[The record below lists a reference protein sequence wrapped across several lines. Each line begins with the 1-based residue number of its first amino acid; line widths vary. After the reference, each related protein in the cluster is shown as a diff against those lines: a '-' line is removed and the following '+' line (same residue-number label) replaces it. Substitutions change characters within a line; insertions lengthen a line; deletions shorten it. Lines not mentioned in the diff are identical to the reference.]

1 VKKKE
6 VPQDTSSLNNFTKE
20 LCYAVDET
28 GKYTTDLS
36 SGWNVKSS
44 ALDVAWKDIENRIA
58 LAKTKVLNGEV
69 SPILYYMELKLMD
82 MTILSAYTGFYKWT
96 IKRHMKS
103 SVFNGLSDKKL
114 RLYADVFEI
123 TIDKLKN
130 IELNES

>member
-1 VKKKE
+1 MKKKE
-6 VPQDTSSLNNFTKE
+6 VPQDPSSLNNFTKE

-58 LAKTKVLNGEV
+58 QAKAKVLKDEV
-69 SPILYYMELKLMD
+69 SPIVYYMELKLMD
-82 MTILSAYTGFYKWT
+82 IAILSAYTGFFKWT
-96 IKRHMKS
+96 IKRHLNPR
-103 SVFNGLSDKKL
+103 VFRRLSDKKL
-114 RLYADVFEI
+114 KQYADIFEI

-130 IELNES
+130 IELDES

>member
-1 VKKKE
+1 MKKKE
-6 VPQDTSSLNNFTKE
+6 VPQDPSSLNNFTKE

-58 LAKTKVLNGEV
+58 QAKAKVLNGEV
-69 SPILYYMELKLMD
+69 SPIVYYMELKLMD
-82 MTILSAYTGFYKWT
+82 ITILSAYTGFFKWT
-96 IKRHMKS
+96 IKRHFKPGVFKS
-103 SVFNGLSDKKL
+103 LSDKKL
-114 RLYADVFEI
+114 KQYADIFEI

>member
-1 VKKKE
+1 MKKKE
-6 VPQDTSSLNNFTKE
+6 VPQDPSSLNNFTKE

-58 LAKTKVLNGEV
+58 QAKAKVLKGEV

-82 MTILSAYTGFYKWT
+82 ITILSAYTGFFKWT
-96 IKRHMKS
+96 VKRHFKPR
-103 SVFNGLSDKKL
+103 VFKRLSDKKL
-114 RLYADVFEI
+114 KQYADIFEI